1 MVRVPPSLTSQKYSV
16 QCALKTV
23 PSPGPFISFLNNA
36 CFSAV
41 VRTDSLKG
49 RRGRLPSKPK
59 QPPDASPT
67 NLLTSL
73 IRAHLD
79 SGPSAAKLDYSK
91 FQELV
96 LPRFGKEDAGDV
108 QQFYDLLSGSLDVIR
123 KWAEKIPG
131 FLELSPGDQD
141 LLLESAF
148 LELFILRLA
157 YR

>member
-1 MVRVPPSLTSQKYSV
+1 MVLTPW
-16 QCALKTV
+16 T
-23 PSPGPFISFLNNA
+23 
-36 CFSAV
+36 
-41 VRTDSLKG
+41 
-49 RRGRLPSKPK
+49 
-59 QPPDASPT
+59 
-67 NLLTSL
+67 
-73 IRAHLD
+73 HLQ
-79 SGPSAAKLDYSK
+79 

-131 FLELSPGDQD
+131 FAELSPGDQD

>member
-1 MVRVPPSLTSQKYSV
+1 MQGGCPRHAWL
-16 QCALKTV
+16 L
-23 PSPGPFISFLNNA
+23 
-36 CFSAV
+36 
-41 VRTDSLKG
+41 
-49 RRGRLPSKPK
+49 RGL
-59 QPPDASPT
+59 
-67 NLLTSL
+67 LWHLTSL
-73 IRAHLD
+73 WWPLQ
-79 SGPSAAKLDYSK
+79 

-96 LPRFGKEDAGDV
+96 LPRFGKEDEGDV

-131 FLELSPGDQD
+131 FAELSPGDQD

>member
-1 MVRVPPSLTSQKYSV
+1 LTSQHTGPILGLSV
-16 QCALKTV
+16 L
-23 PSPGPFISFLNNA
+23 L
-36 CFSAV
+36 
-41 VRTDSLKG
+41 D
-49 RRGRLPSKPK
+49 
-59 QPPDASPT
+59 
-67 NLLTSL
+67 LTSEVFSVVL
-73 IRAHLD
+73 TPWTHLQ
-79 SGPSAAKLDYSK
+79 

-131 FLELSPGDQD
+131 FAELSPGDQD

>member
-1 MVRVPPSLTSQKYSV
+1 MQLVQAVLCSQCTTQLCGADPAV
-16 QCALKTV
+16 E
-23 PSPGPFISFLNNA
+23 LNL
-36 CFSAV
+36 CSI
-41 VRTDSLKG
+41 
-49 RRGRLPSKPK
+49 
-59 QPPDASPT
+59 Q
-67 NLLTSL
+67 
-73 IRAHLD
+73 
-79 SGPSAAKLDYSK
+79 

-131 FLELSPGDQD
+131 FIELSPGDQD

>member
-1 MVRVPPSLTSQKYSV
+1 MVQLV
-16 QCALKTV
+16 QALLWIQCVTQLCGAAGA
-23 PSPGPFISFLNNA
+23 GPVVELNSF
-36 CFSAV
+36 
-41 VRTDSLKG
+41 
-49 RRGRLPSKPK
+49 
-59 QPPDASPT
+59 Q
-67 NLLTSL
+67 
-73 IRAHLD
+73 
-79 SGPSAAKLDYSK
+79 

-131 FLELSPGDQD
+131 FVELSPGDQD